1 MMGFSLLNS
10 KNFNIIN
17 YTIASHVYSES
28 DREKYVFYRS
38 KNR

>member
-28 DREKYVFYRS
+28 NWEKYVFLPI
-38 KNR
+38 KE